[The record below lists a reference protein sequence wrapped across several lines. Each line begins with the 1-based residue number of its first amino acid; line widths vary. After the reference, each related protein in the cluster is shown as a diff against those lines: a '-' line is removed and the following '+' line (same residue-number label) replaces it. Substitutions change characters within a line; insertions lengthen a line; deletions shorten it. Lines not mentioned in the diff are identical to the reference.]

1 MNSTRFSR
9 YLTLISYIAL
19 IGVLLGWYG
28 IQDPS
33 PVALIALLIPLVFP
47 LRGLLK
53 GNPYTYAWSS
63 FLILIYFSHGVVEAY
78 ANPAVRHL
86 AGFEILCSVAFY
98 SGAVLYARWR
108 GRELKQK
115 QA

>member
-9 YLTLISYIAL
+9 YLTLVSYITL
-19 IGVLLGWYG
+19 IGLLLGWYG
-28 IQDPS
+28 IHDPS
-33 PVALIALLIPLVFP
+33 PVALIALLLPLLFP

-53 GNPYTYAWSS
+53 GDPYTFAWSS
-63 FLILIYFSHGVVEAY
+63 FLILIYFIHGVVEAY
-78 ANPAVRHL
+78 ANPAVRLL

-98 SGAVLYARWR
+98 SGAVLYARLR
-108 GRELKQK
+108 GRELKHK

>member
-78 ANPAVRHL
+78 ANPAVRLL
-86 AGFEILCSVAFY
+86 AEFEILCSVTFY
-98 SGAVLYARWR
+98 SGAVLYARLR
-108 GRELKQK
+108 GRELRQNSC
-115 QA
+115 

>member
-1 MNSTRFSR
+1 MNPTRFSR
-9 YLTLISYIAL
+9 YLTLISYFTL
-19 IGVLLGWYG
+19 IGLLLSWYG
-28 IQDPS
+28 FHDSS
-33 PVALIALLIPLVFP
+33 PVTLIALLLPLLFP

-53 GNPYTYAWSS
+53 GNPYTFAWSS
-63 FLILIYFSHGVVEAY
+63 FLILIYFIHGVVEAY

-98 SGAVLYARWR
+98 SGAVLYARLR